1 MLKTTKV
8 LTHEYICLGK
18 SGRGT
23 PPGSFVN
30 YQVGQKNYKTK
41 DQNTKKKQNRVNQR
55 TKKTKQTLHLISLKN
70 AY

>member
-1 MLKTTKV
+1 MTETTQAF
-8 LTHEYICLGK
+8 THEYICLGK
-18 SGRGT
+18 SSRGT
-23 PPGSFVN
+23 PPISFVY

-41 DQNTKKKQNRVNQR
+41 NQNTKKKQNRVNQR